1 MGSVGAGM
9 RKEWLLFADPT
20 ACGCKPNKLDIIYDA
35 RAGNNQSPVLCVPVD
50 YILLSISCLLPSLDT
65 VSSTNNSVGRSN
77 A

>member
-35 RAGNNQSPVLCVPVD
+35 RAGNNQSPVRACGLYFALD
-50 YILLSISCLLPSLDT
+50 LLS
-65 VSSTNNSVGRSN
+65 SSFSRHSFFHQ
-77 A
+77 